1 MSESTHGSS
10 YEDSLGYYLG
20 NADSIGVAWPDGA
33 GISRFYRA
41 VRIGFRV
48 QSALTVRQRTHI
60 QTKVFNRVLPRTT
73 LQSRQQAGRRLN
85 PEQSEKVLRIAHAY
99 ARAAEVFGD
108 QGRGEAWMDREHP
121 ELDGQTPAELL
132 DTEFGARRIEQLL
145 GRIEHGI
152 AA

>member
-1 MSESTHGSS
+1 MSQSIHSS
-10 YEDSLGYYLG
+10 PYEDNLGYYLG
-20 NADSIGVAWPDGA
+20 NADGIGVEWPKGA
-33 GISRFYRA
+33 DVSRFYRA

-60 QTKVFNRVLPRTT
+60 QAKVFNGVLPRTT
-73 LQSRQQAGRRLN
+73 LQSRQQSGRRLN
-85 PEQSEKVLRIAHAY
+85 AEQSEKVLRIAHAY

-108 QGRGEAWMDREHP
+108 RGRGEAWMDREHP
-121 ELDGQTPAELL
+121 ELDGQAPAELL
-132 DTEFGARRIEQLL
+132 DSEFGARRIEQLL